1 MLSCSLLLAAG
12 LAMLL
17 GGGNLLVRG
26 ASGIARSLNVSPLVI
41 GLTVVAFGTSAPE
54 LVVNIA
60 ALIRGN
66 DGLAFGNVI
75 GSNISNTGLILGLTA
90 LVSPLRVTGMVIV
103 REIPMMILVALVAVI
118 TGIDGVFTAAADS
131 FSRPDGLILLLLLV
145 VFIFYN
151 VKDALRRRRSEEEYL
166 VQVEE
171 HIPSRPKESM
181 SIGGIMVLAG
191 LGLLAAGGKLA
202 VTGAVGLASA
212 LGVSD
217 ALIGLTVIAVGTS
230 LPELATSMIAA
241 LKNEPELAVGNV
253 VGSNIINLSLILGL
267 VCTVSPVDVPAGGR
281 LDLVAMLLFSLI
293 LLPVSLTSRR
303 KITRI
308 EGAALLSGYCA
319 YVVVRALC
327 AG

>member
-118 TGIDGVFTAAADS
+118 TGIDG
-131 FSRPDGLILLLLLV
+131 
-145 VFIFYN
+145 
-151 VKDALRRRRSEEEYL
+151 
-166 VQVEE
+166 
-171 HIPSRPKESM
+171 
-181 SIGGIMVLAG
+181 
-191 LGLLAAGGKLA
+191 A
-202 VTGAVGLASA
+202 VSYTH
-212 LGVSD
+212 
-217 ALIGLTVIAVGTS
+217 LT
-230 LPELATSMIAA
+230 LPTIYS
-241 LKNEPELAVGNV
+241 V
-253 VGSNIINLSLILGL
+253 
-267 VCTVSPVDVPAGGR
+267 
-281 LDLVAMLLFSLI
+281 
-293 LLPVSLTSRR
+293 
-303 KITRI
+303 
-308 EGAALLSGYCA
+308 
-319 YVVVRALC
+319 
-327 AG
+327 

>member
-75 GSNISNTGLILGLTA
+75 GSNISNIGLILGLTA
-90 LVSPLRVTGMVIV
+90 LVSPLRVTGVVIV

>member
-103 REIPMMILVALVAVI
+103 REIPMMIRVALVAVI

-151 VKDALRRRRSEEEYL
+151 VKDALRRRSEEEYL

>member
-75 GSNISNTGLILGLTA
+75 GSNISNIGLILGLTA

-151 VKDALRRRRSEEEYL
+151 VKDALRRRSEEEYL

>member
-1 MLSCSLLLAAG
+1 
-12 LAMLL
+12 
-17 GGGNLLVRG
+17 
-26 ASGIARSLNVSPLVI
+26 
-41 GLTVVAFGTSAPE
+41 
-54 LVVNIA
+54 
-60 ALIRGN
+60 
-66 DGLAFGNVI
+66 
-75 GSNISNTGLILGLTA
+75 
-90 LVSPLRVTGMVIV
+90 MVIV

-151 VKDALRRRRSEEEYL
+151 VKDALRRRSEEEYL

-281 LDLVAMLLFSLI
+281 LDLVAMLLFSSSCC
-293 LLPVSLTSRR
+293 PSPSRPGGR
-303 KITRI
+303 SP
-308 EGAALLSGYCA
+308 GS
-319 YVVVRALC
+319 RALPC
-327 AG
+327 FQDTVRTWWSGHSAQAERVRVTCCCPLPPPRSAGPGSRVWPP

>member
-1 MLSCSLLLAAG
+1 
-12 LAMLL
+12 MLL

-26 ASGIARSLNVSPLVI
+26 ASGSARSLPGSPLVI

-151 VKDALRRRRSEEEYL
+151 VKDALRRRSEEEYL

>member
-151 VKDALRRRRSEEEYL
+151 VKDALRRRSEEEYL

-202 VTGAVGLASA
+202 VTGAVGPASA

>member
-12 LAMLL
+12 LAMLR

-151 VKDALRRRRSEEEYL
+151 VKDALRRRSEEEYL

>member
-1 MLSCSLLLAAG
+1 
-12 LAMLL
+12 
-17 GGGNLLVRG
+17 
-26 ASGIARSLNVSPLVI
+26 
-41 GLTVVAFGTSAPE
+41 
-54 LVVNIA
+54 
-60 ALIRGN
+60 
-66 DGLAFGNVI
+66 
-75 GSNISNTGLILGLTA
+75 
-90 LVSPLRVTGMVIV
+90 
-103 REIPMMILVALVAVI
+103 
-118 TGIDGVFTAAADS
+118 
-131 FSRPDGLILLLLLV
+131 
-145 VFIFYN
+145 
-151 VKDALRRRRSEEEYL
+151 
-166 VQVEE
+166 
-171 HIPSRPKESM
+171 
-181 SIGGIMVLAG
+181 
-191 LGLLAAGGKLA
+191 
-202 VTGAVGLASA
+202 
-212 LGVSD
+212 
-217 ALIGLTVIAVGTS
+217 VGTS

>member
-75 GSNISNTGLILGLTA
+75 GSNISNIGLILGLTA
-90 LVSPLRVTGMVIV
+90 FVSPLRVTGVVIV

-151 VKDALRRRRSEEEYL
+151 VKDALRRRSEEEYL

>member
-151 VKDALRRRRSEEEYL
+151 VKDALRRRSEEEYL

>member
-151 VKDALRRRRSEEEYL
+151 VKDALRRRSEEEYL

-327 AG
+327 AC

>member
-1 MLSCSLLLAAG
+1 
-12 LAMLL
+12 MLL

-151 VKDALRRRRSEEEYL
+151 VKDALRRRSEEEYL

>member
-90 LVSPLRVTGMVIV
+90 LVSPLRVTGVVIV

-151 VKDALRRRRSEEEYL
+151 VKDALRRRSEEEYL